1 MAWRVCRLVSSSSLS
16 SGSWKS
22 PGRRLAQ
29 PLCTD
34 AVLNASS
41 HDYPS
46 ALRHS
51 SEQQQLRS
59 VLRTTLLLCAQQHWK
74 AATVTTTS
82 TTTTAVSTQR
92 RSFSSTETFVPQ
104 SPNELSSAMAEGI
117 LDSTQFYIRH
127 GISNQRLRALAN
139 QSEMPVMDKWQQ
151 MMEIYITTQLHVIA
165 GLGYPATQDGLNLYA
180 QHLHAC
186 LQSVTDEAMRQLFVE
201 VRRDTWR
208 EIVAIVFDVPLSELP
223 VLTIVEARNLMH
235 QVSSKMMA
243 PDTLLMIQQQTAK
256 ICHDDLAVE
265 IQQKHGILQ
274 TILVNHVYLGVH
286 NDDGLSLVERA
297 GFGTGPVGYAK
308 LQCALSDHEGDPLM
322 ADYAASAMMK
332 LLTAAG
338 IDIDSIQGPGLGA
351 SAV

>member
-1 MAWRVCRLVSSSSLS
+1 MAWRLLLA
-16 SGSWKS
+16 GWKS
-22 PGRRLAQ
+22 RGRRLAQ
-29 PLCTD
+29 PLWT
-34 AVLNASS
+34 AAALKASS
-41 HDYPS
+41 HEFPS
-46 ALRHS
+46 TLRRYCYHSIALWGVSRTRTRTALRF
-51 SEQQQLRS
+51 
-59 VLRTTLLLCAQQHWK
+59 AQHNWQ
-74 AATVTTTS
+74 ATATS
-82 TTTTAVSTQR
+82 TAASTQQR
-92 RSFSSTETFVPQ
+92 ALSTTESNFVPQ

-117 LDSTQFYIRH
+117 LDSTQFYIRY
-127 GISNQRLRALAN
+127 GISHQRLRALA
-139 QSEMPVMDKWQQ
+139 QQPEMAVMDKWQQ

-165 GLGYPATQDGLNLYA
+165 GLGYPATQEGLNLYA

-186 LQSVTDEAMRQLFVE
+186 LQQVTDETMRQLFVE

-208 EIVAIVFDVPLSELP
+208 EIVSIVFDVPLSELP

-243 PDTLLMIQQQTAK
+243 PDTLLIIQTQTAK
-256 ICHDDLAVE
+256 ISHDDLAVE

-286 NDDGLSLVERA
+286 DNDDGLSLVERA
-297 GFGTGPVGYAK
+297 GFGSGPVGYAK

-332 LLTAAG
+332 LLAAAG